1 MTSAP
6 STGYRSVLQLPGH
19 TTWYLASM
27 LVRAPVVMAPLALV
41 FIGHSTRS
49 FAIGGLLAAAYALG
63 EAAAAPIMG
72 RRFDTHPFVAELRL
86 ALGLEGIAFLALAL
100 SAAFAPVPVLIA
112 LTFLA
117 GAGAAGVSGGMRAQL
132 SATTPTAQRSTALS
146 LESSL
151 GQTVWALGP
160 SLVSLLYT
168 LSSAQAVLV
177 VMAVIAVAPT
187 FFAHRI
193 PHTKITP
200 GTGAEQAPPMR
211 TIDVLRLA
219 WPTALLSATVM
230 SLIGTVD
237 VLLPARLDN
246 VRASAAWAG
255 PVMAVF
261 AVGSVIAALL
271 YGSRRWPGTPRSQTL
286 FLLPA
291 ISLAF
296 AIPGATSQP
305 VLFAAAFALGGLLYS
320 PLMVIRNLALQQ
332 ALPQTAWATGFSTLY
347 AAAGLGYGI
356 AGILSSALLSVTDAG
371 TAFLACTAI
380 TLVVGT
386 TSLLGE
392 RLRRTTTAPDD
403 AAETHD
409 DDAPAEEVRHV

>member
-1 MTSAP
+1 
-6 STGYRSVLQLPGH
+6 
-19 TTWYLASM
+19 M

-63 EAAAAPIMG
+63 EAAGAPFMG
-72 RRFDTHPFVAELRL
+72 RRFDTRPFVGELRL
-86 ALGLEGIAFLALAL
+86 ALGLEGTAFVALAV

-132 SATTPTAQRSTALS
+132 SATTPSAQRPTALS
-146 LESSL
+146 LESTL
-151 GQTVWALGP
+151 GQTVWALAP
-160 SLVSLLYT
+160 SLVSLLYAI
-168 LSSAQAVLV
+168 SSAQAVLV
-177 VMAVIAVAPT
+177 VMAVITVAPA
-187 FFAHRI
+187 FFARRI
-193 PHTKITP
+193 PHTDITP
-200 GTGAEQAPPMR
+200 GTKVAKAAPMR
-211 TIDVLRLA
+211 TIDVLRMA

-237 VLLPARLDN
+237 VLLPARLDS
-246 VRASAAWAG
+246 VHASAAWAG

-261 AVGSVIAALL
+261 AGGSVIAALL
-271 YGSRRWPGTPRSQTL
+271 YGSRHWPGTPRSQTL
-286 FLLPA
+286 VLLPA
-291 ISLAF
+291 ISVAF
-296 AIPGATSQP
+296 AIPGVTSQP

-356 AGILSSALLSVTDAG
+356 AGILSSVLLSVTDAG

-380 TLVVGT
+380 TLVLGAA
-386 TSLLGE
+386 SLLGE
-392 RLRRTTTAPDD
+392 RMHRTTTAPEQADEVHGDD
-403 AAETHD
+403 V
-409 DDAPAEEVRHV
+409 PAEEARNA